1 MLLVGAPAEKKANPL
16 NVVDGQFSGPFV
28 ISAALATGAMGWDS
42 SKLLNDPTIRAL
54 LPKVTSAFDPEIEA
68 EFPTNM
74 SGKLTI
80 EARGQIFEQKVVVPK
95 GEPSNFLTE
104 NELKAKFRGLTDAI
118 LGEERA
124 AKLADAVLGIDRS
137 NDISGLARLAVATT
151 SVRMAGE

>member
-1 MLLVGAPAEKKANPL
+1 
-16 NVVDGQFSGPFV
+16 
-28 ISAALATGAMGWDS
+28 
-42 SKLLNDPTIRAL
+42 
-54 LPKVTSAFDPEIEA
+54 
-68 EFPTNM
+68 M

>member
-1 MLLVGAPAEKKANPL
+1 
-16 NVVDGQFSGPFV
+16 
-28 ISAALATGAMGWDS
+28 
-42 SKLLNDPTIRAL
+42 
-54 LPKVTSAFDPEIEA
+54 
-68 EFPTNM
+68 M

-124 AKLADAVLGIDRS
+124 AKLADAVLGS
-137 NDISGLARLAVATT
+137 LAQGAFAAALGSAALRERVGESLLAFLAACCAKA
-151 SVRMAGE
+151 AGAAPQEHSRRDA